1 MLFYLFYHTLY
12 LMHTMK
18 TLLHNNLKSFRKG
31 SGILLAFCC
40 CFLLLALAPAK
51 KKYTTIYLVGDST
64 MADYTLYENEDYMRQ
79 RYPMAGWGQVFQP
92 FMRPDSLKAL
102 RHLLKA
108 DSVVVANKAKGGRS
122 TRTFFEEGR
131 WAEVYRN
138 LQQNDL
144 VLIQFGH
151 NDAAES
157 KPERY
162 TNITAYKE
170 FLRLYV
176 HQAREKKAIPVLLTP
191 VARNYPWQDG
201 KLSNVH
207 GGYPQAMKEVA
218 EELNVQLIDLTQLSM
233 DHFAAKGKDYVTAN
247 YFMHLAPGEYE
258 GYPEGLTDN
267 THFKGAGAQAV
278 AQLVFNGL
286 KTLQPATTAK
296 KR

>member
-1 MLFYLFYHTLY
+1 
-12 LMHTMK
+12 MHTMK
-18 TLLHNNLKSFRKG
+18 TWLQKFYEPLRIGGGALLVLM
-31 SGILLAFCC
+31 C
-40 CFLLLALAPAK
+40 CFSLLALAPAK
-51 KKYTTIYLVGDST
+51 KKPVVVYLVGDST

-92 FMRPDSLKAL
+92 FMHQDSLADL
-102 RHLLKA
+102 RHLIKA
-108 DSVVVANKAKGGRS
+108 DRAVVTNKAKGGRS

-131 WAEVYRN
+131 WAEVYRS
-138 LQQNDL
+138 LQKDDL

-151 NDAAES
+151 NDAAEN

-218 EELNVQLIDLTQLSM
+218 QELNVQLIDLTQLSM
-233 DHFAAKGKDYVTAN
+233 DHFAAKGQDYVTAN
-247 YFMHLAPGEYE
+247 YFMHLAPGEFE
-258 GYPEGLTDN
+258 AYPEGLTDN

-278 AQLVFNGL
+278 AQLVFDGL
-286 KTLQPATTAK
+286 KTLQPAAVAK

>member
-1 MLFYLFYHTLY
+1 MRKQLQRFRAVLRSGASLVLLLF
-12 LMHTMK
+12 
-18 TLLHNNLKSFRKG
+18 
-31 SGILLAFCC
+31 C
-40 CFLLLALAPAK
+40 CFLLVAQGPARK
-51 KKYTTIYLVGDST
+51 KQVTIYLVGDST

-92 FMRPDSLKAL
+92 FIAPDSLENL
-102 RHLLKA
+102 LHLIKA
-108 DSVVVANKAKGGRS
+108 DQVEIANRAKGGRS

-131 WAEVYRN
+131 WGEVYRS

-162 TNITAYKE
+162 TTIPAYKE

-176 HQAREKKAIPVLLTP
+176 QQTREKRAIPVLLTP

-207 GGYPQAMKEVA
+207 GGYPDAMKEVA
-218 EELNVQLIDLTQLSM
+218 QELNVQLIDLNQLSM
-233 DHFAAKGKDYVTAN
+233 DHFAAKGQDYVTAN
-247 YFMHLAPGEYE
+247 YFMHLPPGEFQ
-258 GYPEGLTDN
+258 GYPEGLSDN
-267 THFKGAGAQAV
+267 THFKGEGAQAV
-278 AQLVFNGL
+278 AQLVYNGL
-286 KTLQPATTAK
+286 KSLKPTTASQ
-296 KR
+296 KRQRF